1 MALQDPREW
10 KARIVCDPAIRHGE
24 PTIRGTRIAVAT
36 IVATLSDLSMEQVL
50 AEFPQL
56 TREDVRAALLFAAES
71 GRSAA
76 SI

>member
-1 MALQDPREW
+1 MSSPLPDWRT
-10 KARIVCDPAIRHGE
+10 RIVCDPAIRHGE

-56 TREDVRAALLFAAES
+56 TRDDVRAALLFAAES
-71 GRSAA
+71 AHNSLVA
-76 SI
+76 